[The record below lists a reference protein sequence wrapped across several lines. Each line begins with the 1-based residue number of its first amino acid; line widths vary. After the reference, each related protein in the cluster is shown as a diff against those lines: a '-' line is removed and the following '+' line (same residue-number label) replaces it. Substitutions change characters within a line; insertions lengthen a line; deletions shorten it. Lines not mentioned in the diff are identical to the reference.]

1 MLRELTD
8 ADFTPEVIESRL
20 SWVVLFSS
28 RWCGVCLRVAPRVQ
42 ALADAHPQTRFGT
55 VDVSACARIAA
66 AHGILSLPAVLFF
79 KDGEEKARLAGN
91 VSEDELSRAL
101 ERIR

>member
-1 MLRELTD
+1 MLRELAD
-8 ADFTPEVIESRL
+8 ADFTPEVIDSRL
-20 SWVVLFSS
+20 PWVVLFSS
-28 RWCGVCLRVAPRVQ
+28 AWCGVCLKVAPRLQ
-42 ALADAHPQTRFGT
+42 ALADAHPQARFGKMDIT
-55 VDVSACARIAA
+55 ACARTASA
-66 AHGILSLPAVLFF
+66 LGVLSLPAVLFF